1 MATLN
6 ELPPGQAEDETAPSD
21 ANGGADSSGKPGH
34 SPRHWL
40 LFIVLVLCAGV
51 AVFFFGWLPRHKRTQ
66 SINEEAK
73 TRSNARPR
81 VQVQRVRRAP
91 PTSEL
96 SIPGTTLPYT
106 EAHIYARASGYVT
119 RRLVDI
125 GDHVRAG
132 QLLATVDSPDLDRQV
147 AQAEAAL
154 QQSQASLGQL
164 RAQQHLAQV
173 TWDRWK
179 VLVGRGVFS
188 RQEGDQQEANYRVA
202 EANVAAGE
210 NLVQSNRE
218 NLNRL
223 KVLQEYE
230 HVTAP
235 FNGVVTAR
243 NIDVGA
249 LINANGSGL
258 GAGSQ
263 QGPSPGLSTAGVQG
277 NNQGASGNVS
287 SNNSTQT
294 GGAQGG
300 EMFSIASVD
309 RLRILVSVPE
319 AYTSNIKVGERAV
332 LSFQERP
339 TEQVPGRVTRTSAS
353 IDQNTRTLLVEV
365 QVVNDRKLVPG
376 MYVLVNFKSTNQQPP
391 IIIPGGAIVIRGA
404 KTSVATV
411 EDQTVHLR
419 PITVGRDYGEETEV
433 TSGLREGDVIALDV
447 TDEIQEGSKVDP
459 QFAKTGNQQPGSQSE
474 AKPGQGGNYGPQ
486 GLTDQSQSKTKGGG
500 GNGGSHSSNSGK

>member
-1 MATLN
+1 MKYLPARRRTKRRHPTGTAWLVPTRNRAT
-6 ELPPGQAEDETAPSD
+6 PRVTGY
-21 ANGGADSSGKPGH
+21 SSRF
-34 SPRHWL
+34 SS
-40 LFIVLVLCAGV
+40 FVLVWPSSFSDGCPAISG
-51 AVFFFGWLPRHKRTQ
+51 RSQ
-66 SINEEAK
+66 INEEAK
-73 TRSNARPR
+73 TRSDARPR

-106 EAHIYARASGYVT
+106 EAHIYARSSGYVA

-154 QQSQASLGQL
+154 QQSQASLNQL
-164 RAQQHLAQV
+164 RAQEHLAQV

-188 RQEGDQQEANYRVA
+188 RQEGDQQEANFHVA

-210 NLVQSNRE
+210 NVIQSNRE

-230 HVTAP
+230 RVTAP
-235 FNGVVTAR
+235 FSGVITAR

-258 GAGSQ
+258 GAGSS
-263 QGPSPGLSTAGVQG
+263 GPSPGLSAAGVQG

-287 SNNSTQT
+287 SNVGAST

-319 AYTSNIKVGERAV
+319 AYTSNIKVGQRAV

-339 TEQVPGRVTRTSAS
+339 NDQVPGRVTRTSAS

-365 QVVNDRKLVPG
+365 QVVNDGKLVPG
-376 MYVLVNFKSTNQQPP
+376 MYVLVSFKSTSEQPP
-391 IIIPGGAIVIRGA
+391 IIIPGASIVIRGA
-404 KTSVATV
+404 KTTVAKV
-411 EDQTVHLR
+411 ENQTIHLQ
-419 PITVGRDYGEETEV
+419 PITVGRDYGELTEV

-447 TDEIQEGSKVDP
+447 TDEIQEGAKIDP
-459 QFAKTGNQQPGSQSE
+459 QFAKSGNQQPGSQSD
-474 AKPGQGGNYGPQ
+474 AKPGQGGNYGSQ
-486 GLTDQSQSKTKGGG
+486 GLTDQSQSKGKSGG
-500 GNGGSHSSNSGK
+500 GNGGSHSSKSGK

>member
-6 ELPPGQAEDETAPSD
+6 ELPPGQAEDENEPLNS
-21 ANGGADSSGKPGH
+21 NGQVRSGRKPGH
-34 SPRHWL
+34 SARHWL
-40 LFIVLVLCAGV
+40 LFLVLVLFAAV
-51 AVFFFGWLPRHKRTQ
+51 AVFFFGWLPRHKRTE

-73 TRSNARPR
+73 TRTEARPR

-106 EAHIYARASGYVT
+106 EAHIYARSSGYVA

-164 RAQQHLAQV
+164 RAQEHLAQV

-179 VLVGRGVFS
+179 VLVKRGVFS
-188 RQEGDQQEANYRVA
+188 RQEGDQQEANFRVA

-210 NLVQSNRE
+210 SLVESNRE

-230 HVTAP
+230 RVTAP
-235 FNGVVTAR
+235 FNGVITAR
-243 NIDVGA
+243 NIDVRT

-258 GAGSQ
+258 GAGSP
-263 QGPSPGLSTAGVQG
+263 GPSPGLSVAGVQG

-287 SNNSTQT
+287 SNVGAAT

-300 EMFSIASVD
+300 EMFSIASID

-319 AYTSNIKVGERAV
+319 AYTSNIKVGQPAV

-339 TEQVPGRVTRTSAS
+339 NEQVPGRVTRTSAS
-353 IDQNTRTLLVEV
+353 INQNTRTLLVEV
-365 QVVNDRKLVPG
+365 QVVNHGKLVPG
-376 MYVLVNFKSTNQQPP
+376 MYVLVSFKSTSEQPP
-391 IIIPGGAIVIRGA
+391 IIIPGAAIVIRGA
-404 KTSVATV
+404 KTTVATV
-411 EDQTVHLR
+411 ENETVQLR
-419 PITVGRDYGEETEV
+419 PITVGRDYGEQTEV
-433 TSGLREGDVIALDV
+433 TSGLRDGDVIALDV

-459 QFAKTGNQQPGSQSE
+459 QFIKTPTQQPGSQSE
-474 AKPGQGGNYGPQ
+474 AKPGQGGNYGREE
-486 GLTDQSQSKTKGGG
+486 LTNQQQSKGKGGG
-500 GNGGSHSSNSGK
+500 GNSGSHSSNSGK

>member
-6 ELPPGQAEDETAPSD
+6 ELPPGQTEDESASMNNT
-21 ANGGADSSGKPGH
+21 GRDSSGDTPGH
-34 SPRHWL
+34 SARHWL
-40 LFIVLVLCAGV
+40 LFLLLVIVAAF
-51 AVFFFGWLPRHKRTQ
+51 AVFFFGWLPRHRRTE

-73 TRSNARPR
+73 ERREALPR
-81 VQVQRVRRAP
+81 VQVARVKRAL

-96 SIPGTTLPYT
+96 AIPGTTLPYT
-106 EAHIYARASGYVT
+106 EAHIYARASGYVA

-125 GDHVRAG
+125 GDRVRAG
-132 QLLATVDSPDLDRQV
+132 QLLATIDSPDLDRQV
-147 AQAEAAL
+147 AQAQAAL
-154 QQSQASLGQL
+154 QQSEASLGQL

-230 HVTAP
+230 RVTAP
-235 FNGVVTAR
+235 FAGVITAR

-249 LINANGSGL
+249 LINPNGSGL
-258 GAGSQ
+258 GAGSPATT
-263 QGPSPGLSTAGVQG
+263 GGVSAAGVQG

-287 SNNSTQT
+287 SNVGTPT

-300 EMFSIASVD
+300 EMASVD

-319 AYTSNIKVGERAV
+319 AYTSSIKVGQPALLSFPERAN
-332 LSFQERP
+332 
-339 TEQVPGRVTRTSAS
+339 EQVTGRVTRTSAS
-353 IDQNTRTLLVEV
+353 INQNTRTL
-365 QVVNDRKLVPG
+365 
-376 MYVLVNFKSTNQQPP
+376 
-391 IIIPGGAIVIRGA
+391 
-404 KTSVATV
+404 
-411 EDQTVHLR
+411 
-419 PITVGRDYGEETEV
+419 
-433 TSGLREGDVIALDV
+433 
-447 TDEIQEGSKVDP
+447 
-459 QFAKTGNQQPGSQSE
+459 
-474 AKPGQGGNYGPQ
+474 
-486 GLTDQSQSKTKGGG
+486 
-500 GNGGSHSSNSGK
+500 

>member
-6 ELPPGQAEDETAPSD
+6 ELPPGQTEDQNARPD
-21 ANGGADSSGKPGH
+21 NDGFSGEKPGH
-34 SPRHWL
+34 SARHWL
-40 LFIVLVLCAGV
+40 VFLILLICATL
-51 AVFFFGWLPRHKRTQ
+51 AVIFFGWLPRHKRTE
-66 SINEEAK
+66 SINQEAK
-73 TRSNARPR
+73 ERTEALPR
-81 VQVQRVRRAP
+81 VQVQRVKRAP

-96 SIPGTTLPYT
+96 AIPGTTLPYT

-132 QLLATVDSPDLDRQV
+132 QLLASIDSPDLDRQV
-147 AQAEAAL
+147 AQEQASL
-154 QQSQASLGQL
+154 RQSEASLGQL

-188 RQEGDQQEANYRVA
+188 KQEGDQQEANYRVA

-230 HVTAP
+230 RVTAP
-235 FNGVVTAR
+235 FAGVITAR

-249 LINANGSGL
+249 LISSSGSGL
-258 GAGSQ
+258 GAGS
-263 QGPSPGLSTAGVQG
+263 PASTGGISAAGAQG

-287 SNNSTQT
+287 SNVSTPT
-294 GGAQGG
+294 GAAQGG

-319 AYTSNIKVGERAV
+319 AYTSSIKVGQPAV

-339 TEQVPGRVTRTSAS
+339 NEQVRGRVTRTSAS
-353 IDQNTRTLLVEV
+353 INQNTRTLLVEV
-365 QVVNDRKLVPG
+365 QVANNGRLVPG
-376 MYVLVNFKSTNQQPP
+376 MYVLVSFRSTNERPP
-391 IIIPGGAIVIRGA
+391 IIIPGASIVIRGA
-404 KTSVATV
+404 KTTVAVV
-411 EDQTVHLR
+411 EDQTVHFR
-419 PITVGRDYGEETEV
+419 PITVGRDYGELTEV
-433 TSGLREGDVIALDV
+433 TSGLGDGDVIALDV
-447 TDEIQEGSKVDP
+447 TDEIRDGLKVAS
-459 QFAKTGNQQPGSQSE
+459 QFATAPNQQPGSQTE
-474 AKPGQGGNYGPQ
+474 AKPGQGGNYGSQ
-486 GLTDQSQSKTKGGG
+486 GLADQPQSKSKGGG